1 MPEFCL
7 VPLDFRGLNN
17 KPQSSASICFPSAG
31 LEIVAGD
38 TALARLSYVTADTSP
53 LLSHDTAV
61 CITKGQTGLSRSRF
75 RIQRRSGRVRM
86 DGHGLPPPG
95 PPGKWQISAAG
106 YRWDRL
112 RNRSTL
118 TSTKV
123 PWRADDNDREVITA
137 GAMGIST
144 AGELSQASVLVG
156 YSTHYLTRINCLTW
170 H

>member
-7 VPLDFRGLNN
+7 VRPDFRGLNN
-17 KPQSSASICFPSAG
+17 KPQSSAAICFKSVR

-38 TALARLSYVTADTSP
+38 TALDRLSYVMADTSP

-75 RIQRRSGRVRM
+75 RIQRRSRRVWM
-86 DGHGLPPPG
+86 DGRPTAVG
-95 PPGKWQISAAG
+95 PPGKWQISATG

-123 PWRADDNDREVITA
+123 PRRADDNDREVITV
-137 GAMGIST
+137 GAMGNST
-144 AGELSQASVLVG
+144 ASELSQASVLVG
-156 YSTHYLTRINCLTW
+156 YSTPYLTRINCLTW